1 MFFFFNEFAR
11 VSKSS
16 RFPSEIED
24 NCRTVKHSRATDR
37 KMEYRF
43 GISCL
48 ISMRMLDSFIINSC
62 IKYPFVIFLFR
73 ACKYH
78 YNF

>member
-37 KMEYRF
+37 KM
-43 GISCL
+43 
-48 ISMRMLDSFIINSC
+48 
-62 IKYPFVIFLFR
+62 KYVLALAVSLAWECRIRLLLTR
-73 ACKYH
+73 V
-78 YNF
+78 

>member
-37 KMEYRF
+37 KMEYVLALAVSLAWECR
-43 GISCL
+43 IRL
-48 ISMRMLDSFIINSC
+48 LLTR
-62 IKYPFVIFLFR
+62 V
-73 ACKYH
+73 
-78 YNF
+78 